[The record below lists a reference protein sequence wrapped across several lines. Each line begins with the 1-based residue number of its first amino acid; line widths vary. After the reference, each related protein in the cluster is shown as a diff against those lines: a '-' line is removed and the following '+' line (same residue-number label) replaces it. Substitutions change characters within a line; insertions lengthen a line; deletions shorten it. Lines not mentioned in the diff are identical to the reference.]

1 MTDLTTTDPGQPEPT
16 TARNDEAPAAA
27 RRPPPRTTA
36 KLTLSLTV
44 LALTLALGAVGGT
57 LWISQQQAAGSAK
70 HTERLAALSAE
81 ITRQH
86 RLRDTAI
93 DQRIDTLT
101 RQLTD
106 RFNHAQTDLA
116 QRLTDMDAARQAV
129 AARQDDLHTALTR
142 IRTIANRGADAW
154 VLAEAQYLMR
164 IANHRWQL
172 QHDAATAIIAL
183 RAADTRLRSLA
194 DPGLTPV
201 RQQLVA
207 DINALNALPNPDID
221 GLAASLSS
229 IATQAMT
236 LPLPD
241 HARLAAPPAHNTPS
255 ETTGATAAA
264 NLWERLLTLL
274 AGSVELR
281 RRHDQIMPLLSPEA
295 EFNLRQNVQ
304 LKLESARLNLL
315 RRNAPQLRAD
325 LNAALTWLDQY
336 FHRNHPAL
344 QAARAELTRIAAI
357 DIALPTVDIAASLRL
372 LRTHMAAGGSLAAAD
387 GPPEAAKP

>member
-57 LWISQQQAAGSAK
+57 LWISQQQVAGSAK

-154 VLAEAQYLMR
+154 VLAEALMPAGDR
-164 IANHRWQL
+164 LGEAGQWIA
-172 QHDAATAIIAL
+172 
-183 RAADTRLRSLA
+183 
-194 DPGLTPV
+194 
-201 RQQLVA
+201 
-207 DINALNALPNPDID
+207 
-221 GLAASLSS
+221 
-229 IATQAMT
+229 
-236 LPLPD
+236 
-241 HARLAAPPAHNTPS
+241 
-255 ETTGATAAA
+255 
-264 NLWERLLTLL
+264 
-274 AGSVELR
+274 
-281 RRHDQIMPLLSPEA
+281 
-295 EFNLRQNVQ
+295 
-304 LKLESARLNLL
+304 
-315 RRNAPQLRAD
+315 
-325 LNAALTWLDQY
+325 
-336 FHRNHPAL
+336 
-344 QAARAELTRIAAI
+344 
-357 DIALPTVDIAASLRL
+357 
-372 LRTHMAAGGSLAAAD
+372 
-387 GPPEAAKP
+387 